1 MSQLARHRVPSLAD
15 ALDLLR
21 QGAVPM
27 GAGMDLLETIAEG
40 LAHPAAAVETGE
52 IAEMAGVRDDAHGAL
67 RIGAS
72 VTLTELSAHPVVRE
86 RFGVLAE
93 ACEAAGPGDAGAGTL
108 GGTLCQR
115 PRCSYF
121 RGNVPCFKTGG
132 DSCPAV
138 EGDNRHLAIVEG
150 GPCWIVHPSDV
161 AASLVA
167 LDAVFEIAGPTGT
180 RDMSAAGFFVLPTE
194 RLDHENV
201 LAADELLVAVRLP
214 ADSAGGRQRFA
225 RVAADA
231 PMQFSAVSLAAVRH
245 PDGEVRLV
253 LGGVSPRPWRVRSS
267 IEEETMTGGLDEDSI
282 ESLAD
287 RALYDAQPLRDN
299 GYKVDLAAALLRD
312 AIRELSR
319 G

>member
-1 MSQLARHRVPSLAD
+1 MSPLPRHRVPSLAG
-15 ALDLLR
+15 ALELLR
-21 QGAVPM
+21 EGAVPV
-27 GAGMDLLETIAEG
+27 GAGIDLLETIAEG
-40 LAHPAAAVETGE
+40 LADPPAAVEAGDIHELT
-52 IAEMAGVRDDAHGAL
+52 GVREEPDGAL
-67 RIGAS
+67 RLGAS
-72 VTLTELSAHPVVRE
+72 TTLAELATHPAVRE
-86 RFGVLAE
+86 RFAVLAA

-121 RGNVPCFKTGG
+121 RGNVGCFRTGG

-138 EGDNRHLAIVEG
+138 DGDNRYLAIVEG

-167 LDAVFEIAGPTGT
+167 LDAVLEIAGAAGS
-180 RDMSAAGFFVLPTE
+180 REVSAAGFFVLPAE
-194 RLDHENV
+194 RLDRENV

-214 ADSAGGRQRFA
+214 AASAGGRQRFA
-225 RVAADA
+225 RVAAEEA
-231 PMQFSAVSLAAVRH
+231 MQFSAVSLAAVRRA
-245 PDGEVRLV
+245 DGEVRLV
-253 LGGVSPRPWRVRSS
+253 LGGVAPRPWRVRSS

-312 AIRELSR
+312 AIRELSED
-319 G
+319 